1 MCAPDNQK
9 SSPWDQR
16 LDRKRK
22 YREVSLYIFL
32 ECVRHLQYTVTVTN
46 TLFNALQKGK
56 AGMDT
61 LIELYDERAIEN
73 VLAADMFRPQRIV
86 YLCPTEVARSREQQ
100 ERIADFFRHRGWDP
114 ELIFLEASLYK
125 VDRILRQ
132 LLAVSGKYPDCAMD
146 VTGGSDAELFAA
158 GLFAAKTDV
167 RVFTYSRK
175 KNRFYN
181 ISGAEFADDLP
192 CSISYSVKEF
202 FLMAGG
208 TLLPGRVDNGVLQEY
223 LEDMD
228 PFFHCFLR
236 HRRDWTNIITYMQR
250 VSPCEYGQ
258 VPPMEIRGNYT
269 VKGERGGRISA
280 KEEAL
285 EDFRRIGFI
294 HDLQI
299 VSGESVSFRFRDQ
312 YTRAWLRDVG
322 SVLELYVYK
331 ACLDTG
337 IFHDIISSAV
347 VRWNEV
353 LGHASVINE
362 IDVMATRGVTPLFIS
377 CKVSDVKTEALNE
390 LAILRDRFGGK
401 GAKAAIV
408 STGRCNAASRHRAAQ
423 LGIAVIDRDELETG
437 KLVYRLKVIMKVE
450 DGDPEAA
457 ERVSYDP

>member
-1 MCAPDNQK
+1 MN
-9 SSPWDQR
+9 
-16 LDRKRK
+16 
-22 YREVSLYIFL
+22 
-32 ECVRHLQYTVTVTN
+32 
-46 TLFNALQKGK
+46 
-56 AGMDT
+56 T

-86 YLCPTEVARSREQQ
+86 YLCPTEVAQSRERQ
-100 ERIADFFRHRGWDP
+100 EQIADFFRHREWNPD
-114 ELIFLEASLYK
+114 LIFVEASQYK

-132 LLAVSGKYPDCAMD
+132 LLAISKKYPDCALD

-158 GLFAAKTDV
+158 GLFAAQANIS
-167 RVFTYSRK
+167 VFTYSRK

-181 ISGAEFADDLP
+181 ISGAEFAENMP
-192 CSISYSVKEF
+192 CDILYSVKDF

-208 TLLPGRVDNGVLQEY
+208 TLLPGRVDNGVLKEY
-223 LEDMD
+223 LDDID
-228 PFFHCFLR
+228 PFFDCFLQY
-236 HRRDWTNIITYMQR
+236 RRDWNNIITYMQR
-250 VSPCEYGQ
+250 MSPSEYGQ
-258 VPPMEIRGNYT
+258 VPPMYVQGNYT

-280 KEEAL
+280 KEDAL
-285 EDFRRIGFI
+285 QAFQRINFL
-294 HDLQI
+294 HDLEI
-299 VSGESVSFRFRDQ
+299 ISGEKVSFRFRDIN
-312 YTRAWLRDVG
+312 TRAWLRDVG

-331 ACLDTG
+331 ACLDAG
-337 IFHDIISSAV
+337 IFIDIISSAV

-362 IDVMATRGVTPLFIS
+362 IDVMATRGVVPLFIS

-408 STGRCNAASRHRAAQ
+408 STGRCNAAARHRAAQ

-450 DGDPEAA
+450 DGDPEKA
-457 ERVSYDP
+457 DKT